1 MKTLILFFIFLSFS
15 IYALQVMDTQGK
27 PLPGVMVT
35 QKNLTT
41 SSVDI
46 SDNGYQKPLL
56 PQIVFPEIT
65 KFTNDKGEVFFA
77 KTKQPV
83 KYRLRKMGF
92 KDLEMINDQK
102 IILEKEN
109 DLEKLAEQKPANIW
123 LGALD
128 LGNAQDKIIF
138 KMQCGFC
145 HQQGTSFTR
154 APRNPSEWKEVN
166 SRMIRYGSRL
176 PSDLQKTFP
185 QKLSDGYQK
194 LRNHLELLAEA
205 PSWQSDLAR
214 VTLTEWPIGDSMSQV
229 HDMIVGINKNIYVAD
244 NIQDRLYE
252 INPSLNTVTVYKIPH
267 LKNDVAGGLISARLK
282 EFPKHDST
290 SNAHSLVQS
299 KKDGHIFIT
308 PSAQRR
314 LIEFDPVGKKFL
326 LHEMSE
332 GFYPHTIRIDSQ
344 DNVWFTLALSNQVAK
359 FDRQKK
365 SFSYFDLPARSFK
378 EKMITQNIGFLF
390 KLMSW
395 GIPLSNWLKIERD
408 FNGTPLVYG
417 IEITND
423 DTVWVARL
431 HTNEIG
437 RIDSKTHKV
446 EMIKTPFWGPR
457 RLRADKDNNLWI
469 TSFGESKIAKY
480 SPQDK
485 TFKLFDLP
493 VNPKGSETP
502 YSLNVD
508 KPRDLVWVTG
518 NQSNAAYVFDI
529 KKEKW
534 VYSIPFAR
542 QTTFT
547 RDFDFDQYGTAYTS
561 NSNFPS
567 WQIEDSQPTL
577 IQIKV
582 E

>member
-1 MKTLILFFIFLSFS
+1 MFFTFWFNYSA
-15 IYALQVMDTQGK
+15 YCLQVVSPDGK
-27 PLPGVMVT
+27 PLAGVMVT
-35 QKNLTT
+35 QKLKRVIQPDT
-41 SSVDI
+41 
-46 SDNGYQKPLL
+46 SDNGYAQPLV
-56 PQIVFPEIT
+56 PQLVVPEIT
-65 KFTNDKGEVFFA
+65 KFTNVDGEVFFE
-77 KTKQPV
+77 KRNELME
-83 KYRLRKMGF
+83 YRLRQMGF
-92 KDLEMINDQK
+92 KDLEMTSDQK
-102 IILEKEN
+102 IILEKET
-109 DLEKLAEQKPANIW
+109 DPEKLAEQKTANIW

-128 LGNAQDKIIF
+128 VGNEQDKIIF

-154 APRNPSEWKEVN
+154 AQRSPAEWKEVN
-166 SRMIRYGSRL
+166 SRMVRYGSRL
-176 PSDLQKTFP
+176 PSDLQKSLP
-185 QKLSDGYQK
+185 QKLSSGYQK
-194 LRNHLELLAEA
+194 LRTHLELLAKA
-205 PSWQSDLAR
+205 PNWSSDLSH
-214 VTLTEWPIGDSMSQV
+214 VTLKEWPIGDSMSQV
-229 HDMIVGINKNIYVAD
+229 HDMIVGMNHNIYVAD

-252 INPSLNTVTVYKIPH
+252 INPLTNLVTVYKIPH
-267 LKNDVAGGLISARLK
+267 LKDDVPGGLIAARLR

-290 SNAHSLVQS
+290 SNAHSLTQS

-314 LIEFDPVGKKFL
+314 LIEFDPINKKFL

-332 GFYPHTIRIDSQ
+332 GFYPHTIRMDSQ

-365 SFSYFDLPARSFK
+365 SFTYFDLPARSFK
-378 EKMITQNIGFLF
+378 EKLITKNIGFLF

-395 GIPLSNWLKIERD
+395 GVPLSNWLKIDRD

-417 IEITND
+417 IEITTD
-423 DTVWVARL
+423 DTVWIARL

-437 RIDSKTHKV
+437 RIDPKTHQV

-457 RLRADKDNNLWI
+457 RLRADKEDNLWI
-469 TSFGESKIAKY
+469 TAFGESKIAKY
-480 SPQDK
+480 SPQNK

-508 KPRDLVWVTG
+508 KQRDLVWVTG

-534 VYSIPFAR
+534 IHSIPFSR

-547 RDFDFDQYGTAYTS
+547 RDFDFAPDGTAYTS

-577 IQIKV
+577 IQIKL